1 MVGSSFDQEG
11 ECDILFQI
19 STWTKLNISKNKEQE
34 MQKLK
39 VNPLIYRAFP
49 LYFLDSCFLFLLK
62 IKYVFPLMC
71 LVEIK

>member
-1 MVGSSFDQEG
+1 
-11 ECDILFQI
+11 
-19 STWTKLNISKNKEQE
+19 

-62 IKYVFPLMC
+62 IKYVFPLIVIPVNIWGKQNLFYIC
-71 LVEIK
+71 FG